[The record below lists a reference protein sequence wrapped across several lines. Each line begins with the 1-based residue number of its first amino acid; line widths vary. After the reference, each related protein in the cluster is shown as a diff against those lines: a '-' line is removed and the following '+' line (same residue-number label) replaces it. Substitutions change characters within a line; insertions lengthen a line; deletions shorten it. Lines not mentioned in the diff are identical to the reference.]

1 MRERIFTVLAVLAV
15 AFGLSLADHPVPGAG
30 AQTTTFYRDNVLFA
44 SAQVVTADAAGATI
58 VTGVADATLA
68 AFQQT
73 CTEDSGTATLDT
85 AIQRSIDGGASWVNV
100 TTFTQLS
107 ATGTQQVLYADVR
120 ASSAQMIGGRLRA
133 NFDITGTGQ
142 YTCTVTSAYEA

>member
-1 MRERIFTVLAVLAV
+1 MRDRIFTLVAILALAIGF
-15 AFGLSLADHPVPGAG
+15 ALGGQQPQSAE

-44 SAQVVTADAAGATI
+44 SAQVITADAASTNI
-58 VTGVADATLA
+58 ITGVADATLA
-68 AFQQT
+68 AFQHS
-73 CTEDSGTATLDT
+73 CTEDSGTATLDI
-85 AIQRSIDGGASWVNV
+85 AIQRSIDGGATWVNV

-142 YTCTVTSAYEA
+142 YTCTVVSAYEA